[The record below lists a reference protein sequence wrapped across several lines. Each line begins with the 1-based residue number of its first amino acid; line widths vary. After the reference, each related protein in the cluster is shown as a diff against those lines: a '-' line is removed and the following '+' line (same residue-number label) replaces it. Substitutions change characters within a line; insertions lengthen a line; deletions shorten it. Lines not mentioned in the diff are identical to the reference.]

1 MGVQEESWN
10 DVIAAQDLLGHIAG
24 PTFAVDMKAA
34 NYKRA
39 K

>member
-1 MGVQEESWN
+1 
-10 DVIAAQDLLGHIAG
+10 QDLLGHIAG